1 MTVTKKPVKRR
12 WAAILSRGG
21 VYQNLP
27 AFLVLKKTSGLWQKQ
42 VCPRTRNAVRQ
53 SNDAGKLEH
62 GGSTVPETLNED
74 VYISLKNKGQA
85 LLMGW
90 ALKSAIATRKN
101 LTDAQKNYLTEVF
114 QGRERTGK
122 KADPSIISKAMQR
135 AKLSNGS
142 SIFEKDDFLTP
153 QQIAGL
159 FLA

>member
-1 MTVTKKPVKRR
+1 MTKKPVKRR

-62 GGSTVPETLNED
+62 GGGAVPETVNED
-74 VYISLKNKGQA
+74 VYIYISLKDNGPA

-90 ALKSAIATRKN
+90 ALKSAIVTRKN

-114 QGRERTGK
+114 QGGERTGK
-122 KADPSIISKAMQR
+122 KADPFIISKTM
-135 AKLSNGS
+135 
-142 SIFEKDDFLTP
+142 
-153 QQIAGL
+153 
-159 FLA
+159 